1 MKRQHLLL
9 IPTLLAFTFVTNA
22 QDHAAHAVHTAKTPE
37 KLSEADF
44 DRLDS
49 DKDGL
54 LSRAEIPAN
63 HPLLEHFS
71 MADKSRD
78 GKLDK
83 REFKLA
89 LSMI

>member
-1 MKRQHLLL
+1 MKNHALLL
-9 IPTLLAFTFVTNA
+9 ASTLLAFTFASNA
-22 QDHAAHAVHTAKTPE
+22 QDHAAHAAQTPK
-37 KLSEADF
+37 KLTEADF
-44 DRLDS
+44 ERLDA

-54 LSRAEIPAN
+54 LGRPEIPAD

-71 MADKSRD
+71 MADKNRD

-83 REFKLA
+83 REFKLV